1 MLTLVFPRILIRE
14 VTPSGEWFGAN
25 ARKLA
30 VVPGQRIQLERSHR
44 YRPPGAQV
52 TPAAFAV
59 RGPLLSSGAGGI
71 CPPARASTHTA
82 FFWLAAT
89 SSSYH
94 NSRRQA
100 IHRLQAT
107 PTLPATYVM
116 PSASWCYAQDGTLSG
131 STLGG
136 GAPAHRSARRL
147 REQVAIKGGGDNFL
161 LAWACRNREKA
172 GLTVDTQIRT
182 RFHRSRREPMGSR
195 CSGVTPFL

>member
-1 MLTLVFPRILIRE
+1 MVWYKCQKACRSTWSAHPARALSPVSSSRGSGHPSCPCCPGPLTLIR
-14 VTPSGEWFGAN
+14 S
-25 ARKLA
+25 RRHL
-30 VVPGQRIQLERSHR
+30 
-44 YRPPGAQV
+44 
-52 TPAAFAV
+52 
-59 RGPLLSSGAGGI
+59 
-71 CPPARASTHTA
+71 PPARASTHTA

-147 REQVAIKGGGDNFL
+147 REQVAIKGGGDHFL